1 MNRAAVGFA
10 PSKALF
16 AVSAIAAAC
25 MMFAAPTSQAQD
37 PRSGTLEGT
46 IVSMNSDTM
55 VFAVEGGRPEARK
68 VIIADRPKPQPARG
82 DNRAGVDDAR
92 RATPRESSLSLQPD
106 LPQQP
111 LTPDFIYG
119 VWIGRGLFS
128 NEELDR
134 AFRLASN
141 LGARYVKVE
150 VKWDYVQ
157 QEKNR
162 FRWNDESTLDVDH
175 VIALARK
182 YRMSIVPYFDMAM
195 PWAEKRNVGP
205 DQGTCEGP
213 PSRRGQYQAPD
224 PQSYADYV
232 FSVVERFRKGGVDLR
247 FVELDNETSNISDG
261 YTSMNCF
268 HNISARQVKEAHNAA
283 YEKIK
288 RMYADVM
295 ISSTTFMFPGMHL
308 GPGKNVVERDVLRR
322 NSYIRAYF
330 GEAPK
335 PKFDFLGLHEIIS
348 GSGNPF
354 TSWEKPVAA
363 GARYN
368 FGSYHDA
375 YGMWRSILDT
385 YGYKNVPMFNLEGEA
400 VTEGLQDAEM
410 IQRVVFARANASRNN
425 VRGWILA
432 YLTPTRKFA
441 EFRMKGMRI
450 GIADLAYGYDL
461 REGYAGFYAIMK
473 ILARY
478 PRYRGKVMGTLNGP
492 GAWVESFEDEKG
504 RILHVAFLP
513 FRYGNPPEE
522 ASESISLSVG
532 PNVQARMTRSDLSI
546 SVRKSGTDARV
557 QVNVTHHPVFVE
569 VLD

>member
-25 MMFAAPTSQAQD
+25 MMFAAPTSNAHD

-261 YTSMNCF
+261 YTSRNCF

-450 GIADLAYGYDL
+450 GIADLAYGYD
-461 REGYAGFYAIMK
+461 
-473 ILARY
+473 RY